1 MYPVQIVGAFIQ
13 ADPNLSEF
21 SMEIQKLEDQRA
33 TVNSIEASVNVG
45 PLQLVTDRLKNGL
58 NVEIKSW
65 VTLYCKHL
73 NSLYRDKME
82 EVFEFTDRQVKP
94 RIKII

>member
-1 MYPVQIVGAFIQ
+1 MYPVQIVAAFIQ

-82 EVFEFTDRQVKP
+82 EVFEFTDRQV
-94 RIKII
+94 